1 MQRELLKGPLQK
13 VKPKDPEQKSA
24 PSTSVVF
31 EEPESTQKTPT
42 GGLKSSIELS

>member
-13 VKPKDPEQKSA
+13 VRPKDSEEKEA
-24 PSTSVVF
+24 PSTNVVF

-42 GGLKSSIELS
+42 GG